1 MMDVLFKV
9 SGGGLGMATVKCDVC
24 GGTFSQSYLASHKR
38 LAHGKNNS
46 PAASLASEDETVH
59 VIVSLYG
66 GLSAEGRRRVLRLL
80 TAKNKK
86 GREIQQG

>member
-1 MMDVLFKV
+1 
-9 SGGGLGMATVKCDVC
+9 MAMVKCNVC

-38 LAHGKNNS
+38 LAHAKGN
-46 PAASLASEDETVH
+46 ASAGSRNSEDDAVQ

-66 GLSAEGRRRVLRLL
+66 QLSAKGRMRALRLL

-86 GREIQQG
+86 DKEIQQT